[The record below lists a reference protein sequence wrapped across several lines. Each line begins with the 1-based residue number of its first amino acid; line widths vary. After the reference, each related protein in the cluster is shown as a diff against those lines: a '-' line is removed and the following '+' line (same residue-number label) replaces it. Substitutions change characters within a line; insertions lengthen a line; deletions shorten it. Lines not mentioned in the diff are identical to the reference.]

1 MDEEKQIIWDT
12 RLFALAKQV
21 GEWSSDPSRK
31 VGSVI
36 VGHRNDVRALGYN
49 GLPRNVEDTSGLF
62 ERPLKYLWI
71 EHAERN
77 AIYSAARG
85 GVPLVG
91 CRMYVSWFPCADCA
105 RAIVQVGLSE
115 VVCVEP
121 DWEDPVWSDHFAQ
134 SMRILNAGSI
144 GLRFYKNTEDT
155 SSPVKSPNSPDVL

>member
-1 MDEEKQIIWDT
+1 MDRAKQDIWDK

-21 GEWSSDPSRK
+21 AEWSSDPNTK

-36 VGHRNDVRALGYN
+36 AGPRNDVRALGYN
-49 GLPRNVEDTSGLF
+49 GLPRNIEDTAGFF

-77 AIYSAARG
+77 AIYTAARI
-85 GVPLVG
+85 GVPLAG

-105 RAIVQVGLSE
+105 RAIVQVGIAE

-121 DWEDPVWSDHFAQ
+121 NWSHPTWSDQFLQARRLLE
-134 SMRILNAGSI
+134 SGSV
-144 GLRFYKNTEDT
+144 GVRFVKDT
-155 SSPVKSPNSPDVL
+155 AE